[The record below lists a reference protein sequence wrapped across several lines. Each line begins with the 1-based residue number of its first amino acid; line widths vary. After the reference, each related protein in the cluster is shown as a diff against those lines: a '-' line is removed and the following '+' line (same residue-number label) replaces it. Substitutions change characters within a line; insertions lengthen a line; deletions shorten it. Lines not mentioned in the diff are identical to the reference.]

1 MNNMWKGWCDRAMSY
16 QLIIWL
22 FRVLEV
28 MFFTGLFG
36 CSLVVVISWISIFKD
51 GFSDEEDHS
60 SDFHDEHLR
69 EQRRIASLSTRRE
82 DEYAAFE
89 SE

>member
-1 MNNMWKGWCDRAMSY
+1 MNDMWKGRCDHAMNS
-16 QLIIWL
+16 QPMIWL
-22 FRVLEV
+22 FRALEA

-36 CSLVVVISWISIFKD
+36 CSLVVVISWISIFKE
-51 GFSDEEDHS
+51 GFSEDDVDS

-69 EQRRIASLSTRRE
+69 EQRRIASLSSRR
-82 DEYAAFE
+82 DDYASFE